1 MEKINLRDYYPFYD
15 KDHFIDVSTE
25 VAELLREMDRKE
37 ASYQR
42 CVRRHRAYYSLDVD
56 NGIHKSILLTMKT
69 PEELCEEKRT
79 KEALYE
85 ALKRIPEKQAK
96 RIFSHYFLGMSK
108 SEIAKTEHIHES
120 TVRES
125 IKHGLKNIAEILK
138 KVL

>member
-1 MEKINLRDYYPFYD
+1 
-15 KDHFIDVSTE
+15 
-25 VAELLREMDRKE
+25 
-37 ASYQR
+37 
-42 CVRRHRAYYSLDVD
+42 
-56 NGIHKSILLTMKT
+56 MKT

>member
-15 KDHFIDVSTE
+15 KDHFIEVSTE

-42 CVRRHRAYYSLDVD
+42 YVRRHKAYYSLDVD
-56 NGIHKSILLTMKT
+56 NGIHKSILLIIKT
-69 PEELCEEKRT
+69 PEELYEQKRIR
-79 KEALYE
+79 EWLYE
-85 ALKRIPEKQAK
+85 AMELIPKKQAK
-96 RIFSHYFLGMSK
+96 RIYFHYFLGMSK

-125 IKHGLKNIAEILK
+125 IKHGLKNMAEILK